1 MPDSLLPSMRH
12 EVQDFFRSCE
22 RLLAAALVPDHP
34 PFSPDEPDMVEFYA
48 VEISKMHAVLSKK

>member
-1 MPDSLLPSMRH
+1 MRH
-12 EVQDFFRSCE
+12 EVQDFLRSCE

-34 PFSPDEPDMVEFYA
+34 PFSPDELDMVEFYA